1 MEKFGAEKALSLK
14 KETERRKEEP
24 SLLKEERNQSMVHH
38 VNSFSVFNSS
48 VTWLGGDHRATEQ
61 QAAGGAGEG
70 EKEVT
75 VKVEKE
81 EGVPSY
87 RRET

>member
-1 MEKFGAEKALSLK
+1 MSFR
-14 KETERRKEEP
+14 KEPKRKRGEEEERR
-24 SLLKEERNQSMVHH
+24 SQSMVYH
-38 VNSFSVFNSS
+38 VYCFLNFF
-48 VTWLGGDHRATEQ
+48 VTRLGGDTIARRNSKQ
-61 QAAGGAGEG
+61 QAEQ

-87 RRET
+87 RREM